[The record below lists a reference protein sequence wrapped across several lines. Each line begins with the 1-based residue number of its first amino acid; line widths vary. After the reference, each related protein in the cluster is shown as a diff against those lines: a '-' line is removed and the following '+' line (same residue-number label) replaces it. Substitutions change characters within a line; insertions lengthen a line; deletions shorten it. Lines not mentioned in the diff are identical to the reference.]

1 MRYQKGFSVIKLLFV
16 LAVLAAGT
24 VAAYKIVPVYST
36 YWKVQ
41 DALDA
46 VTRNLSGQPARRIR
60 ARLPDIFHVKYI
72 AYNDLPQEFYDNL
85 QIKVDGGRIEI
96 SSVYHVTLWLLGPLE
111 STDPNE
117 AYTAKDLKGM
127 DKIRDKARLDFN
139 FEPYAETP

>member
-1 MRYQKGFSVIKLLFV
+1 MRYQKGFSVVKLLFV

-41 DALDA
+41 DAFEA
-46 VTRNLSGQPARRIR
+46 VTRNLSGQPAGRIR
-60 ARLPDIFHVKYI
+60 TRLPDIFHVKYI
-72 AYNDLPQEFYDNL
+72 AYSDLPKEFYDNL
-85 QIKVDGGRIEI
+85 EIKVEGGRIEI

-111 STDPNE
+111 SVNPDEP
-117 AYTAKDLKGM
+117 YTAKDLKGM
-127 DKIRDKARLDFN
+127 DKIRDKARLDFD